1 VAETWHALPVSMVKN
16 TALKIILERY
26 WPGVTITGKIPA
38 SVEQTEI
45 TESESPNKKE
55 SMPPNVP
62 GVKRTPLLV
71 GKRAEAEEGLSA
83 LTLINS
89 SRSSTLENPLPDIT
103 AKVPAAAKQAEIT
116 GRESLNRVEQVPS
129 NLPETAMP
137 RRQQAEA
144 EGGIRID
151 AGIDAGEGIYIE
163 NAGLIILHPFL
174 PQLFTA
180 LGISAATELLQP
192 QRALCLLHFLT
203 TGQVIAPEYEL
214 ILPKILC
221 NVPLETPVESDVE
234 LTDDERK
241 EADALLEAVIR
252 HWEVLRNTS
261 GDGLRGTFLLRHGKV
276 SLRDDGDWLLQ
287 VEAQSFDI
295 LLDRLPWGISMIK
308 LPWMEKMLWVE
319 WRQ

>member
-1 VAETWHALPVSMVKN
+1 MVKN

-26 WPGVTITGKIPA
+26 WPGVTVSGKIPA
-38 SVEQTEI
+38 SVEKTEI

-62 GVKRTPLLV
+62 GVKGTPLPV
-71 GKRAEAEEGLSA
+71 GQRAEAKKVLSA
-83 LTLINS
+83 LTITNP

-103 AKVPAAAKQAEIT
+103 AKIPATAKLSAIT
-116 GRESLNRVEQVPS
+116 GRESLNRTEQIPS
-129 NLPETAMP
+129 SLPETAIP
-137 RRQQAEA
+137 GRQQAEA
-144 EGGIRID
+144 KEGIR
-151 AGIDAGEGIYIE
+151 IDAGEGIYVE

-174 PQLFTA
+174 PQLFTM
-180 LGISAATELLQP
+180 LGIAAAAELLQS

-261 GDGLRGTFLLRHGKV
+261 CGGLRGTFLLRHGKV